1 RTVWD
6 GVRNYQARNLLR
18 DAVNVNDYAFFYH
31 SSCKEPAIAG
41 ICRIVRTGL
50 ADPSQFNAQS
60 PYFDPK
66 SDPANPRWITVE
78 VEAVQALPRP
88 VTLKEMRQDSALQ
101 EMALLNR
108 ARLSVQ
114 PVSNTE
120 WRHILQQAGLSA
132 ADISRFNCY
141 RRFRLVMQPAG
152 QLSVQTL
159 TQRLTFIHQLMPGAS
174 QHIQPPL
181 WKFLLQ

>member
-1 RTVWD
+1 MKYWLLKSEPNVFSYSHLSTAPERRTVWD

-18 DAVNVNDYAFFYH
+18 DAVGVNDYAFFYH
-31 SSCKEPAIAG
+31 SSCKEPAIVG

-78 VEAVQALPRP
+78 VEAVTALPRP
-88 VTLKEMRQDSALQ
+88 VTLKAMRQDSALQ

-114 PVSNTE
+114 PVSRTE
-120 WRHILQQAGLSA
+120 WEHILQQAGLSA
-132 ADISRFNCY
+132 ADISRFN
-141 RRFRLVMQPAG
+141 
-152 QLSVQTL
+152 S
-159 TQRLTFIHQLMPGAS
+159 
-174 QHIQPPL
+174 
-181 WKFLLQ
+181 